1 MMAWG
6 GGTYTKP
13 YTWTAG
19 TPILATDHN
28 AQDTDFTNGINNC
41 LAKDGQNAM
50 TGNLSLGG
58 NILTNVGAGSA
69 AAPSFS
75 PGADVDTGMFLAG
88 TNALGYAT
96 GGVERMRISNAGQV
110 GVGTTAPLDMLDVSS
125 AAGTFRA
132 RFRNTTANESFALF
146 QNSTTGTGTTS
157 GLAVG
162 IDANSDAFCWQ
173 HANTNFVFGTNNA
186 ERMRIAANGRVGIGT
201 TTPATALDV
210 NGTVTIGISPDP
222 GFLLNLGRGTGF
234 NRHGYITG
242 NGTTIEFNNQQNGS
256 FFFATNN
263 AERMRITAGGDVL
276 IGTNTTAG
284 SAATRQYMSK
294 AGGTIWQHGPATD
307 SSGNTFWILNASNT
321 GVGLVSGT
329 TSWSASSDER
339 LKKNIHDLD
348 YGLAEIKNLRPVRFD
363 YLNDESNDS
372 KRIGFIAQEV
382 LPIVPES
389 ISGSED
395 SFYSLASTEFIP
407 VLVAA
412 LKELTAKV
420 EALETHVA
428 SLAVP

>member
-1 MMAWG
+1 MAWG

-69 AAPSFS
+69 ATPAFS
-75 PGADVDTGMFLAG
+75 PGADTDTGMFLAG

-110 GVGTTAPLDMLDVSS
+110 GVGTTSPLDMLDVSS
-125 AAGTFRA
+125 AAATFRA
-132 RFRNTTANESFALF
+132 RIRNSTANEAYALF
-146 QNSTTGTGTTS
+146 QNTATGTTTTD
-157 GLAVG
+157 GLLAG
-162 IDANSDAFCWQ
+162 IDYLGAGYFWNHENQ
-173 HANTNFVFGTNNA
+173 PNVFGTNNA
-186 ERMRIAANGRVGIGT
+186 ERMRIAANGNVGIGT
-201 TTPATALDV
+201 STPATALDV
-210 NGTVTIGISPDP
+210 NGAATIGSSPDP

-242 NGTTIEFNNQQNGS
+242 DGTAIEFNNQQNGAL
-256 FFFATNN
+256 FFSANN
-263 AERMRITAGGDVL
+263 AERMRITSGGDVL

-284 SAATRQYMSK
+284 SAGTRQYMSK
-294 AGGTIWQHGPATD
+294 AGGTTWQHGPATD

-329 TSWSASSDER
+329 TAWSSSSDER
-339 LKKNIHDLD
+339 LKKNIHDLN

-363 YLNDESNDS
+363 YLNDESNES

-420 EALETHVA
+420 EALEAQVA